1 MNAKRLLIAL
11 LGSLLFAGPGHA
23 ASLLIT
29 NGTVFTGDDVPS
41 SQLDILIDDGMIEA
55 VDSDLRAAEADRV
68 IDAAGRPVTPALFAG
83 ITAVGL
89 SEIGMVYEA
98 VDSRL
103 NELYTGLMHPEFDV
117 RKAYNP
123 LSSVVPVTRIE
134 GYGYTLLT
142 AAFGDRTIS
151 GQGSLV
157 RFDGG
162 FDSFEGK
169 TAVYVNV
176 DGYSGNKIGGS
187 RAAHWML
194 LETAF
199 SSLAAKKGNGLW
211 LTHNEHL
218 LINQSGRATLQNTR
232 ENGIFVFRAN
242 RASDILQ
249 ALAFSQKHQLNA
261 VISGGQEAW
270 IVRETLAA
278 SGTPVVINALDNLP
292 GSFDGLGARL
302 DNATLLHKAGV
313 TLLFTSGET
322 HNARKLRQ
330 VVGNAVANGLPYEV
344 AIAAMTSLPAEIFG
358 GKPRMIAPGLRADVV
373 IWSGDPLDVSSAAD
387 QVIIDGKLDPMTS
400 RQTEL
405 LKRYLPT
412 DAGLGRAYIN
422 PLRGDST
429 PAATY
434 CRRANLVVKPL
445 DQPAGRVAINEGQN
459 TDVATPCQY

>member
-1 MNAKRLLIAL
+1 MKIKRLLMVL
-11 LGSLLFAGPGHA
+11 LGSLLLGSTSQA

-29 NGTVFTGDDVPS
+29 NGLVFTGDDTPPN
-41 SQLDILIDDGMIEA
+41 QLDILIEDGLIEA
-55 VDSDLRAAEADRV
+55 VARDLSTAEADQL
-68 IDAAGRPVTPALFAG
+68 IDAAGRPVTPAFFAG
-83 ITAVGL
+83 ITVAGL

-123 LSSVVPVTRIE
+123 LSSVIPVTRIE
-134 GYGYTLLT
+134 GYGYTLLA

-169 TAVYVNV
+169 TTIFVNV
-176 DGYSGNKIGGS
+176 DGYSGSKVGGS

-199 SSLAAKKGNGLW
+199 SSLTTQQGNGLW
-211 LTHNEHL
+211 LTHNEHP
-218 LINQSGRATLQNTR
+218 LINQTGRATLENAR

-249 ALAFSQKHQLNA
+249 ALAFSQQHNLNA

-270 IVRETLAA
+270 IVREELAA

-302 DNATLLHKAGV
+302 DNAALLHEADI

-330 VVGNAVANGLPYEV
+330 VAGNAVANGLPYEV

-387 QVIIDGKLDPMTS
+387 QVIIDGKLDPMSS

-405 LKRYLPT
+405 LQRYLPT
-412 DAGLGRAYIN
+412 EAGLGRAYIN
-422 PLRGDST
+422 P
-429 PAATY
+429 
-434 CRRANLVVKPL
+434 
-445 DQPAGRVAINEGQN
+445 
-459 TDVATPCQY
+459 

>member
-1 MNAKRLLIAL
+1 MNTKRLLLAL
-11 LGSLLFAGPGHA
+11 LGSLLLAIPGHA

-29 NGTVFTGDDVPS
+29 NGTVFTGDDAPS
-41 SQLDILIDDGMIEA
+41 SQLDILIEDGLIEA
-55 VDSDLRAAEADRV
+55 VASDMSAVEADRV
-68 IDAAGRPVTPALFAG
+68 IDAAGRPVTPTLFAG
-83 ITAVGL
+83 ITAAGL

-134 GYGYTLLT
+134 GYGYTLLA

-162 FDSFEGK
+162 FNSFEGN
-169 TAVYVNV
+169 TTIFVNV

-199 SSLAAKKGNGLW
+199 SSLATKKRSGLW
-211 LTHNEHL
+211 LTHNEHP
-218 LINQSGRATLQNTR
+218 LINKTGRETLKNTR

-249 ALAFSQKHQLNA
+249 ALAFSQKHQLKA
-261 VISGGQEAW
+261 IISGGQEAW
-270 IVRETLAA
+270 VVREALAA

-302 DNATLLHKAGV
+302 DNATLLHAAGV

-330 VVGNAVANGLPYEV
+330 VAGNAVANGLPYEV
-344 AIAAMTSLPAEIFG
+344 ALSAMTSLPAEIFG
-358 GKPRMIAPGLRADVV
+358 GKPRMIAPGLRADLV
-373 IWSGDPLDVSSAAD
+373 IWSGDPLDVTSAAD

-412 DAGLGRAYIN
+412 ETGLGRAYIN
-422 PLRGDST
+422 P
-429 PAATY
+429 
-434 CRRANLVVKPL
+434 
-445 DQPAGRVAINEGQN
+445 
-459 TDVATPCQY
+459 

>member
-1 MNAKRLLIAL
+1 MNTNRFVIAL
-11 LGSLLFAGPGHA
+11 LGYLFFACPSYA

-29 NGTVFTGDDVPS
+29 NGRVFIGDDAPS
-41 SQLDILIDDGMIEA
+41 SQLDILIKDGLIEA
-55 VDSDLRAAEADRV
+55 VAGDLSAAPADQV
-68 IDAAGRPVTPALFAG
+68 IDAKGRPVTPALFAG
-83 ITAVGL
+83 ITVAGL

-123 LSSVVPVTRIE
+123 LSSVIPVTRIE
-134 GYGYTLLT
+134 GYGYSLLM
-142 AAFGDRTIS
+142 AVSGDRTIS

-157 RFDGG
+157 SFDGG
-162 FDSFEGK
+162 FDSFDGK
-169 TAVYVNV
+169 TAVYINV
-176 DGYSGNKIGGS
+176 DGYSGNKMGGS

-194 LETAF
+194 LESTFDELIVDDEDLRLISPAGK
-199 SSLAAKKGNGLW
+199 AALRTLRRDGL
-211 LTHNEHL
+211 
-218 LINQSGRATLQNTR
+218 
-232 ENGIFVFRAN
+232 FVFHAN

-249 ALAFSQKHQLNA
+249 VLAFSRQHKLDA
-261 VISGGQEAW
+261 IISGGQEAW
-270 IVRETLAA
+270 IVREALAE

-302 DNATLLHKAGV
+302 DNAALLHDSGV

-330 VVGNAVANGLPYEV
+330 VAGNAVANGLPYEV
-344 AIAAMTSLPAEIFG
+344 AMAAMTSLPAEIFG
-358 GKPRMIAPGLRADVV
+358 GRPRMIAPGLRADVV

-412 DAGLGRAYIN
+412 DPGLGRAYIN
-422 PLRGDST
+422 P
-429 PAATY
+429 
-434 CRRANLVVKPL
+434 
-445 DQPAGRVAINEGQN
+445 
-459 TDVATPCQY
+459 

>member
-1 MNAKRLLIAL
+1 MNTKRFLIAL
-11 LGSLLFAGPGHA
+11 FGSLLLASTGHA

-29 NGTVFTGDDVPS
+29 NGTVFTGDDAAP
-41 SQLDILIDDGMIEA
+41 SQLDILIEDGLIEA
-55 VDSDLRAAEADRV
+55 VASDLSATEADQV
-68 IDAAGRPVTPALFAG
+68 IDAAGRPVTPAFFAG
-83 ITAVGL
+83 ISAAGL
-89 SEIGMVYEA
+89 SEIGLVYEA

-134 GYGYTLLT
+134 GYGYTLL
-142 AAFGDRTIS
+142 AAALGDRTIS

-162 FDSFEGK
+162 FDSFEGN
-169 TAVYVNV
+169 TTIFVNV
-176 DGYSGNKIGGS
+176 DGYSGNKVGGS

-199 SSLAAKKGNGLW
+199 SSLTTKQGNGLW
-211 LTHNEHL
+211 LTHNEHS
-218 LINQSGRATLQNTR
+218 LINKTGRATLKNAR

-249 ALAFSQKHQLNA
+249 ALAFSQQHQLNA

-270 IVRETLAA
+270 IVREELAA

-302 DNATLLHKAGV
+302 DNATLLYEAGV
-313 TLLFTSGET
+313 TLIFTSGET

-330 VVGNAVANGLPYEV
+330 VAGNAVANGLPYEV

-373 IWSGDPLDVSSAAD
+373 IWSGDPLDVTSAAD
-387 QVIIDGKLDPMTS
+387 QVVIDGKRDPMTS

-405 LKRYLPT
+405 LKRYLAT
-412 DAGLGRAYIN
+412 NAGLGRAYIN
-422 PLRGDST
+422 P
-429 PAATY
+429 
-434 CRRANLVVKPL
+434 
-445 DQPAGRVAINEGQN
+445 
-459 TDVATPCQY
+459 

>member
-1 MNAKRLLIAL
+1 MNTKRLSLAL
-11 LGSLLFAGPGHA
+11 LGSLLLTSPGHA

-29 NGTVFTGDDVPS
+29 NGKVFTGDDAPS
-41 SQLDILIDDGMIEA
+41 SQMDILIEDGMIEA
-55 VDSDLRAAEADRV
+55 VASDLGATGADQV
-68 IDAAGRPVTPALFAG
+68 IDASGRPVTPALFAG
-83 ITAVGL
+83 ITAAGL

-134 GYGYTLLT
+134 GYGYTLLA

-162 FDSFEGK
+162 FDSFEGN
-169 TAVYVNV
+169 TIVFVNV
-176 DGYSGNKIGGS
+176 DGSSGNKIGGS

-199 SSLAAKKGNGLW
+199 SALTTKQANGLW
-211 LTHNEHL
+211 LTHNEHP
-218 LINQSGRATLQNTR
+218 LINQTGRATLKNAR

-249 ALAFSQKHQLNA
+249 ALAFSQQHNLNA

-270 IVRETLAA
+270 IVREELVA

-302 DNATLLHKAGV
+302 DNATLLHEAGI

-330 VVGNAVANGLPYEV
+330 VAGNAVANGLPYEV
-344 AIAAMTSLPAEIFG
+344 ALAAMTSLPAEIFG

-373 IWSGDPLDVSSAAD
+373 IWSGDPLDVTSAAD

-422 PLRGDST
+422 P
-429 PAATY
+429 
-434 CRRANLVVKPL
+434 
-445 DQPAGRVAINEGQN
+445 
-459 TDVATPCQY
+459 

>member
-1 MNAKRLLIAL
+1 MKMKRLLMIL
-11 LGSLLFAGPGHA
+11 LGSLLLGNTSQA

-29 NGTVFTGDDVPS
+29 NGLVFTGDDVPPN
-41 SQLDILIDDGMIEA
+41 QLDILIEDGLIEA
-55 VDSDLRAAEADRV
+55 VASDLSTAEADQV

-83 ITAVGL
+83 ITAAGL

-134 GYGYTLLT
+134 GYGYTLLA

-162 FDSFEGK
+162 FDSFEGN
-169 TAVYVNV
+169 TTVFVNV
-176 DGYSGNKIGGS
+176 DGYSGNKVGGS

-199 SSLAAKKGNGLW
+199 SSLTTQQGNGLW
-211 LTHNEHL
+211 LTHNEHP
-218 LINQSGRATLQNTR
+218 LINQTGRATLKNAR

-249 ALAFSQKHQLNA
+249 ALAFSQQHNLNA

-270 IVRETLAA
+270 IVREELVA

-302 DNATLLHKAGV
+302 DNAALLHEAGI

-330 VVGNAVANGLPYEV
+330 VAGNAVANGLPYEV

-405 LKRYLPT
+405 LQRYLPT
-412 DAGLGRAYIN
+412 EAGLGRAYIN
-422 PLRGDST
+422 P
-429 PAATY
+429 
-434 CRRANLVVKPL
+434 
-445 DQPAGRVAINEGQN
+445 
-459 TDVATPCQY
+459 

>member
-1 MNAKRLLIAL
+1 MNTKLLLLAL
-11 LGSLLFAGPGHA
+11 FGSLLLTSPGHA

-29 NGTVFTGDDVPS
+29 NGKVFTGDDAPS
-41 SQLDILIDDGMIEA
+41 SQMDILIEDGMIEA
-55 VDSDLRAAEADRV
+55 VASDLGATGADQV
-68 IDAAGRPVTPALFAG
+68 IDASGRPVTPALFAG
-83 ITAVGL
+83 ITAAGL

-134 GYGYTLLT
+134 GYGYTLLA

-162 FDSFEGK
+162 FDSFEGN
-169 TAVYVNV
+169 TIVFVNV

-199 SSLAAKKGNGLW
+199 SALTTKQANGLW
-211 LTHNEHL
+211 LTHNEHP
-218 LINQSGRATLQNTR
+218 LINQTGRATLKNAR

-249 ALAFSQKHQLNA
+249 ALAFSQQHNLNA

-270 IVRETLAA
+270 IVREELVA

-302 DNATLLHKAGV
+302 DNAALLHEAGI

-330 VVGNAVANGLPYEV
+330 VAGNAVANGLPYEV

-405 LKRYLPT
+405 LQRYLPAE
-412 DAGLGRAYIN
+412 AGLGRAYIN
-422 PLRGDST
+422 P
-429 PAATY
+429 
-434 CRRANLVVKPL
+434 
-445 DQPAGRVAINEGQN
+445 
-459 TDVATPCQY
+459 

>member
-1 MNAKRLLIAL
+1 MKIKRLLMVL
-11 LGSLLFAGPGHA
+11 LGSLLLGSTSQA

-29 NGTVFTGDDVPS
+29 NGLVFTGDDVPPN
-41 SQLDILIDDGMIEA
+41 QLDILIENGLIEA
-55 VDSDLRAAEADRV
+55 VASDLSTAEADQV

-83 ITAVGL
+83 ITAAGL

-134 GYGYTLLT
+134 GYGYTLLA

-162 FDSFEGK
+162 FDSFEGN
-169 TAVYVNV
+169 TIVFVNV
-176 DGYSGNKIGGS
+176 DGYSGNKVGGS

-199 SSLAAKKGNGLW
+199 SSLTTQQGNGLW
-211 LTHNEHL
+211 LTHNEHP
-218 LINQSGRATLQNTR
+218 LINQTGRATLKNAR
-232 ENGIFVFRAN
+232 ENGIFIFRAN

-249 ALAFSQKHQLNA
+249 ALAFSQQHNLNA

-270 IVRETLAA
+270 IVREELVA

-302 DNATLLHKAGV
+302 DNAALLHEAGI

-330 VVGNAVANGLPYEV
+330 VAGNAVANGLPYEV

-405 LKRYLPT
+405 LQRYLPT
-412 DAGLGRAYIN
+412 EGGLGRAYIN
-422 PLRGDST
+422 P
-429 PAATY
+429 
-434 CRRANLVVKPL
+434 
-445 DQPAGRVAINEGQN
+445 
-459 TDVATPCQY
+459 

>member
-1 MNAKRLLIAL
+1 MSISRLLFAL
-11 LGSLLFAGPGHA
+11 LGSLVLASQGQA
-23 ASLLIT
+23 ASILIT
-29 NGTVFTGDDVPS
+29 NGTVFTGDDTES
-41 SQLDILIDDGMIEA
+41 NQLDILIEDGLIEA
-55 VDSDLRAAEADRV
+55 VASDLSDARADQV

-83 ITAVGL
+83 ITAAGL

-98 VDSRL
+98 VDSTL

-134 GYGYTLLT
+134 GYGYSLLM
-142 AAFGDRTIS
+142 AASGDRTIS

-169 TAVYVNV
+169 TTVYINV

-194 LETAF
+194 LESTFDELSVDDEDLTLISPAGK
-199 SSLAAKKGNGLW
+199 AALKTLRRDGL
-211 LTHNEHL
+211 
-218 LINQSGRATLQNTR
+218 
-232 ENGIFVFRAN
+232 FVFHAN

-249 ALAFSQKHQLNA
+249 VLAFSRKHKLSA

-270 IVRETLAA
+270 IVREALAA
-278 SGTPVVINALDNLP
+278 SGTTVVINALDNLP

-302 DNATLLHKAGV
+302 DNAALLHEAGI

-330 VVGNAVANGLPYEV
+330 VAGNAVTNGLPYEV

-358 GKPRMIAPGLRADVV
+358 GRPRMIAPGLRADVV
-373 IWSGDPLDVSSAAD
+373 IWSGDPLEVTSAAD
-387 QVIIDGKLDPMTS
+387 QVIINGKLDPMTS
-400 RQTEL
+400 RQTQL
-405 LKRYLPT
+405 LERYLPT
-412 DAGLGRAYIN
+412 DPGLGRAYIS
-422 PLRGDST
+422 P
-429 PAATY
+429 
-434 CRRANLVVKPL
+434 
-445 DQPAGRVAINEGQN
+445 
-459 TDVATPCQY
+459 

>member
-1 MNAKRLLIAL
+1 MKIKRLLMVL
-11 LGSLLFAGPGHA
+11 LGSLLLGSTSQA

-29 NGTVFTGDDVPS
+29 NGLVFTGDDTPPN
-41 SQLDILIDDGMIEA
+41 QLDILIEDGLIEA
-55 VDSDLRAAEADRV
+55 VARDLSTAEADQL

-83 ITAVGL
+83 ITVAGL

-134 GYGYTLLT
+134 GYGYTLLA

-169 TAVYVNV
+169 TIVFVNV
-176 DGYSGNKIGGS
+176 DGYSGSKVGGS

-199 SSLAAKKGNGLW
+199 SSLITQQGNGLW
-211 LTHNEHL
+211 LTHNEHP
-218 LINQSGRATLQNTR
+218 LINQTGRAALKDAR

-249 ALAFSQKHQLNA
+249 ALAFSQQHNLNA

-270 IVRETLAA
+270 IVREELAA

-302 DNATLLHKAGV
+302 DNAALLHEADI

-330 VVGNAVANGLPYEV
+330 VAGNAVANGLPYEV

-405 LKRYLPT
+405 LQRYLPT
-412 DAGLGRAYIN
+412 EAGLGRAYIN
-422 PLRGDST
+422 P
-429 PAATY
+429 
-434 CRRANLVVKPL
+434 
-445 DQPAGRVAINEGQN
+445 
-459 TDVATPCQY
+459 

>member
-1 MNAKRLLIAL
+1 MKIKRLLMVL
-11 LGSLLFAGPGHA
+11 LGSLLLGSTSQA

-29 NGTVFTGDDVPS
+29 NGLVFTGDDTPPN
-41 SQLDILIDDGMIEA
+41 QLDILIVDGLIEA
-55 VDSDLRAAEADRV
+55 VARDLSTAEADQL
-68 IDAAGRPVTPALFAG
+68 IDAAGRPVTPAFFAG
-83 ITAVGL
+83 ITVAGL
-89 SEIGMVYEA
+89 SEISMVYEA

-134 GYGYTLLT
+134 GYGYTLLA

-169 TAVYVNV
+169 TIIFVNV
-176 DGYSGNKIGGS
+176 DGYSGSKVGGS

-199 SSLAAKKGNGLW
+199 SSLTTQQGNGLW
-211 LTHNEHL
+211 LTHNEHP
-218 LINQSGRATLQNTR
+218 LINQTGRATLENAR

-249 ALAFSQKHQLNA
+249 ALAFSQQHNLNA

-270 IVRETLAA
+270 IVREELAA

-302 DNATLLHKAGV
+302 DNAALLHEAGI

-330 VVGNAVANGLPYEV
+330 VAGNAVANGLPYEV

-405 LKRYLPT
+405 LQRYLPT
-412 DAGLGRAYIN
+412 EAGLGRAYIN
-422 PLRGDST
+422 P
-429 PAATY
+429 
-434 CRRANLVVKPL
+434 
-445 DQPAGRVAINEGQN
+445 
-459 TDVATPCQY
+459 

>member
-1 MNAKRLLIAL
+1 MNTTRFVIAL
-11 LGSLLFAGPGHA
+11 LGHLLLASPSYA

-29 NGTVFTGDDVPS
+29 NGTVFTGDDAPS
-41 SQLDILIDDGMIEA
+41 SQLDILVEA
-55 VDSDLRAAEADRV
+55 VASDLSAADADQV

-83 ITAVGL
+83 ITAAGL

-134 GYGYTLLT
+134 GYGYTLLA

-157 RFDGG
+157 RFDSG

-169 TAVYVNV
+169 TTIFVNV

-199 SSLAAKKGNGLW
+199 SSLTAKQGNGLW
-211 LTHNEHL
+211 LTHNEHP
-218 LINQSGRATLQNTR
+218 LINQDGRATLKDAR

-249 ALAFSQKHQLNA
+249 VLTFSRKHQLNA
-261 VISGGQEAW
+261 IISGGQEAW
-270 IVRETLAA
+270 IVREALAE

-302 DNATLLHKAGV
+302 DNAALLHRAGV
-313 TLLFTSGET
+313 ALLFTSGET

-330 VVGNAVANGLPYEV
+330 VAGNAVANGLPYEV
-344 AIAAMTSLPAEIFG
+344 AIAAMTSRPAEIFG

-373 IWSGDPLDVSSAAD
+373 IWSDDPLNVTSAAD
-387 QVIIDGKLDPMTS
+387 QVIIGGKLDPMTS

-412 DAGLGRAYIN
+412 DPGLGRAYIN
-422 PLRGDST
+422 P
-429 PAATY
+429 
-434 CRRANLVVKPL
+434 
-445 DQPAGRVAINEGQN
+445 
-459 TDVATPCQY
+459 

>member
-1 MNAKRLLIAL
+1 MKMKRLLMVL
-11 LGSLLFAGPGHA
+11 LGSLLLGNTSQA

-29 NGTVFTGDDVPS
+29 NGLVFTGDDTPPN
-41 SQLDILIDDGMIEA
+41 QLDILIEDGLIEA
-55 VDSDLRAAEADRV
+55 VASDLSTAEADQV

-83 ITAVGL
+83 ITAAGL

-134 GYGYTLLT
+134 GYGYTLLA

-162 FDSFEGK
+162 FDSFEGN
-169 TAVYVNV
+169 TIVFVNV
-176 DGYSGNKIGGS
+176 DGYSGNKVGGS

-199 SSLAAKKGNGLW
+199 SSLTTQQGNGLW
-211 LTHNEHL
+211 LTHNEHP
-218 LINQSGRATLQNTR
+218 LINQTGRATLKNAR

-249 ALAFSQKHQLNA
+249 ALAFSQQHNLNA

-270 IVRETLAA
+270 IVREELAA

-302 DNATLLHKAGV
+302 DNAALLHEAGI

-330 VVGNAVANGLPYEV
+330 VAGNAVANGLPYEV

-405 LKRYLPT
+405 LQRYLPT
-412 DAGLGRAYIN
+412 EAGLGRAYIN
-422 PLRGDST
+422 P
-429 PAATY
+429 
-434 CRRANLVVKPL
+434 
-445 DQPAGRVAINEGQN
+445 
-459 TDVATPCQY
+459 

>member
-1 MNAKRLLIAL
+1 MNMTRFVIAL
-11 LGSLLFAGPGHA
+11 LAPLLLGSPSYA

-29 NGTVFTGDDVPS
+29 NGTVFIGDDAPA
-41 SQLDILIDDGMIEA
+41 SQLDILIEGGLIKA
-55 VDSDLRAAEADRV
+55 VASDLSAAEADQV

-83 ITAVGL
+83 ITAAGL

-134 GYGYTLLT
+134 GYGYTLLA

-157 RFDGG
+157 RFDRG

-169 TAVYVNV
+169 TTIFVNV

-199 SSLAAKKGNGLW
+199 SSLATKQGNGLW
-211 LTHNEHL
+211 LTHNEHP
-218 LINQSGRATLQNTR
+218 LINQDGRATLKDAR

-249 ALAFSQKHQLNA
+249 VLEFSQKRQLNA
-261 VISGGQEAW
+261 IISGGQEAW
-270 IVRETLAA
+270 IVREALAE

-302 DNATLLHKAGV
+302 DNAALLYEAGA

-330 VVGNAVANGLPYEV
+330 VAGNAVANGLPYEV

-373 IWSGDPLDVSSAAD
+373 IWSGDPLNVTSAAD
-387 QVIIDGKLDPMTS
+387 QVIIGGKLDPMTS

-412 DAGLGRAYIN
+412 DPGLGRAYIN
-422 PLRGDST
+422 P
-429 PAATY
+429 
-434 CRRANLVVKPL
+434 
-445 DQPAGRVAINEGQN
+445 
-459 TDVATPCQY
+459 

>member
-1 MNAKRLLIAL
+1 MKIKRLLMVL
-11 LGSLLFAGPGHA
+11 LGSLLLGSTSQA

-29 NGTVFTGDDVPS
+29 NGLVFTGDDGPPN
-41 SQLDILIDDGMIEA
+41 QLDILIEDGLIEA
-55 VDSDLRAAEADRV
+55 VASDLSTAEADQV

-83 ITAVGL
+83 ITAAGL

-134 GYGYTLLT
+134 GYGYTLLA

-169 TAVYVNV
+169 TIIFVNV
-176 DGYSGNKIGGS
+176 DGYSGNKVGGS

-199 SSLAAKKGNGLW
+199 SSLITQQGNGLW

-218 LINQSGRATLQNTR
+218 LINQTGRATLKNAR
-232 ENGIFVFRAN
+232 ENGIFIFSAN

-249 ALAFSQKHQLNA
+249 ALAFSQQHNLNA

-270 IVRETLAA
+270 IVREELAA

-302 DNATLLHKAGV
+302 DNAALLHEADI

-330 VVGNAVANGLPYEV
+330 VAGNAVANGLPYEV

-405 LKRYLPT
+405 LQRYLPT
-412 DAGLGRAYIN
+412 EAGLGRAYIN
-422 PLRGDST
+422 P
-429 PAATY
+429 
-434 CRRANLVVKPL
+434 
-445 DQPAGRVAINEGQN
+445 
-459 TDVATPCQY
+459 

>member
-1 MNAKRLLIAL
+1 MKIKRLLMVL
-11 LGSLLFAGPGHA
+11 LGSLLLGSTSQA

-29 NGTVFTGDDVPS
+29 NGLVFTGDDTPPN
-41 SQLDILIDDGMIEA
+41 QLDILIEDGLIEA
-55 VDSDLRAAEADRV
+55 VASDLSTAEADQV

-83 ITAVGL
+83 ITAAGL

-134 GYGYTLLT
+134 GYGYTLLA

-169 TAVYVNV
+169 TIVFVNV
-176 DGYSGNKIGGS
+176 DGYSGSKVGGS

-199 SSLAAKKGNGLW
+199 SSLTTQQGNGLW
-211 LTHNEHL
+211 LTHNEHP
-218 LINQSGRATLQNTR
+218 LINQTGRATLKNAR

-249 ALAFSQKHQLNA
+249 ALAFSQQHNLNA

-270 IVRETLAA
+270 IVREELVA

-302 DNATLLHKAGV
+302 DNAALLHEAGI

-330 VVGNAVANGLPYEV
+330 VAGNAVANGLPYEV

-405 LKRYLPT
+405 LQRYLPT
-412 DAGLGRAYIN
+412 EAGLGRAYIN
-422 PLRGDST
+422 P
-429 PAATY
+429 
-434 CRRANLVVKPL
+434 
-445 DQPAGRVAINEGQN
+445 
-459 TDVATPCQY
+459 

>member
-1 MNAKRLLIAL
+1 MKMKRLLMVLIGSLL
-11 LGSLLFAGPGHA
+11 LGSTSQA

-29 NGTVFTGDDVPS
+29 NGLVFTGDDTPPN
-41 SQLDILIDDGMIEA
+41 QLDILIEDGLIEA
-55 VDSDLRAAEADRV
+55 VASDLSTAEADQV

-83 ITAVGL
+83 ITAAGL

-134 GYGYTLLT
+134 GYGYTLLA

-162 FDSFEGK
+162 FDSFEGN
-169 TAVYVNV
+169 TIVFVNV
-176 DGYSGNKIGGS
+176 DGYSGNKVGGS

-199 SSLAAKKGNGLW
+199 SSLTTQQGNGLW
-211 LTHNEHL
+211 LTHNEHP
-218 LINQSGRATLQNTR
+218 LINQTGRATLKNAR

-249 ALAFSQKHQLNA
+249 ALAFSQQHNLRA

-270 IVRETLAA
+270 IVREDLVA

-302 DNATLLHKAGV
+302 DNAALLHEAGI

-330 VVGNAVANGLPYEV
+330 VAGNAVANGLPYEV

-405 LKRYLPT
+405 LQRYLPT
-412 DAGLGRAYIN
+412 EAGLGRAYIN
-422 PLRGDST
+422 P
-429 PAATY
+429 
-434 CRRANLVVKPL
+434 
-445 DQPAGRVAINEGQN
+445 
-459 TDVATPCQY
+459 

>member
-1 MNAKRLLIAL
+1 MSISRLLFAL
-11 LGSLLFAGPGHA
+11 LGSLLLASQGQA
-23 ASLLIT
+23 ASILIT
-29 NGTVFTGDDVPS
+29 NGTVFTGDDTES
-41 SQLDILIDDGMIEA
+41 NQLDILIEDGLIEA
-55 VDSDLRAAEADRV
+55 VASDLSDARADQV

-83 ITAVGL
+83 ITAAGL

-134 GYGYTLLT
+134 GYGYSLLM
-142 AAFGDRTIS
+142 AASGDRTIS

-169 TAVYVNV
+169 TTVYINV

-194 LETAF
+194 LESTFDELSVDDEDLTLISPAGK
-199 SSLAAKKGNGLW
+199 AALKTLRRDGL
-211 LTHNEHL
+211 
-218 LINQSGRATLQNTR
+218 
-232 ENGIFVFRAN
+232 FVFHAN

-249 ALAFSQKHQLNA
+249 VLAFSREHKLSA

-270 IVRETLAA
+270 IVREALAA
-278 SGTPVVINALDNLP
+278 SGTTVVINALDNLP

-302 DNATLLHKAGV
+302 DNAALLHEAGI

-330 VVGNAVANGLPYEV
+330 VAGNAVTNGLPYEV
-344 AIAAMTSLPAEIFG
+344 AMAAMTSLPAEIFG
-358 GKPRMIAPGLRADVV
+358 GRPRMIAPGLRADVV
-373 IWSGDPLDVSSAAD
+373 IWSGDPLEVTSAAD
-387 QVIIDGKLDPMTS
+387 QVIINGKLDPMTS
-400 RQTEL
+400 RQTQL
-405 LKRYLPT
+405 LERYLPT
-412 DAGLGRAYIN
+412 DPGLGRAYIS
-422 PLRGDST
+422 P
-429 PAATY
+429 
-434 CRRANLVVKPL
+434 
-445 DQPAGRVAINEGQN
+445 
-459 TDVATPCQY
+459 

>member
-1 MNAKRLLIAL
+1 MNTTRFFIAL
-11 LGSLLFAGPGHA
+11 LGFLLVASHSYA
-23 ASLLIT
+23 ASLLVT
-29 NGTVFTGDDVPS
+29 NGTVFTGDGAPPS
-41 SQLDILIDDGMIEA
+41 RMDILIEDGLIEA
-55 VDSDLRAAEADRV
+55 VASDLSAADADQV

-83 ITAVGL
+83 ITAAGL

-123 LSSVVPVTRIE
+123 LSSVVPVTRID
-134 GYGYTLLT
+134 GYGYTLLA

-157 RFDGG
+157 RFDSG

-169 TAVYVNV
+169 TTIFVNV

-199 SSLAAKKGNGLW
+199 SSLAAKQGNGLW
-211 LTHNEHL
+211 LTHSEHP
-218 LINQSGRATLQNTR
+218 LINQKGRATLKDAQ
-232 ENGIFVFRAN
+232 ENGVFVFRAN

-249 ALAFSQKHQLNA
+249 VLAFSRQHKLSA
-261 VISGGQEAW
+261 IVSGGQEAW
-270 IVRETLAA
+270 IVRQALAE

-302 DNATLLHKAGV
+302 DNAALLHRAGV
-313 TLLFTSGET
+313 PLLFTSGET

-330 VVGNAVANGLPYEV
+330 VAGNAVANGLPYEV
-344 AIAAMTSLPAEIFG
+344 AIAAMTSRPAEIFG
-358 GKPRMIAPGLRADVV
+358 GNPRMIAPGLRADVV
-373 IWSGDPLDVSSAAD
+373 IWSGDPLEVTSAAD
-387 QVIIDGKLDPMTS
+387 QVIIAGKLDPMTS

-412 DAGLGRAYIN
+412 DPGLGRAYIN
-422 PLRGDST
+422 P
-429 PAATY
+429 
-434 CRRANLVVKPL
+434 
-445 DQPAGRVAINEGQN
+445 
-459 TDVATPCQY
+459 